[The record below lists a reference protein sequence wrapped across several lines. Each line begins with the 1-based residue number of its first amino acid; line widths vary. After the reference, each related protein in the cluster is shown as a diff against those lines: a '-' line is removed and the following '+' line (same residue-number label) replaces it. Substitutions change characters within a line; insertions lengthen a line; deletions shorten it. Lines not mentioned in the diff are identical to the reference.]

1 MELTLKLGEVLHLSQ
16 TLKSI
21 IDDTETKIDA
31 LFKFKLL
38 GILKSIELPVA
49 NFETIRNEK
58 IMEFGKETEDG
69 NVQIPK
75 DDEDAIK
82 KFNDSLM
89 EVINSNV
96 SINIDKLK
104 ASDVFN
110 KGVKAEYLMGLYP
123 IMKK

>member
-1 MELTLKLGEVLHLSQ
+1 MECKLKMGEVLTLNK

-21 IDDTETKIDA
+21 IDDNQTKVDA

-38 GILKSIELPVA
+38 GIMKSLEIHVT

-69 NVQIPK
+69 NIQIPK
-75 DDEDAIK
+75 EDADAIK
-82 KFNDSLM
+82 KFNDSLIQVIES
-89 EVINSNV
+89 EVGV
-96 SINIDKLK
+96 NIDKLK

-110 KGVKAEYLMGLYP
+110 KGVKSEYLIGLYP
-123 IMKK
+123 IIEE

>member
-21 IDDTETKIDA
+21 IDDTETKVDA

-58 IMEFGKETEDG
+58 IMEFGKETDDG

-75 DDEDAIK
+75 DDENAIK

>member
-1 MELTLKLGEVLHLSQ
+1 MECKLKMGEVLSLNK

-21 IDDTETKIDA
+21 IDDNQTKVDA

-38 GILKSIELPVA
+38 GIMKSLEIHVT

-69 NVQIPK
+69 NIQIPK
-75 DDEDAIK
+75 EDADAIK
-82 KFNDSLM
+82 KFNDSLIQVIES
-89 EVINSNV
+89 EVGV
-96 SINIDKLK
+96 NIDKLK

-110 KGVKAEYLMGLYP
+110 KGVKSEYLIGLYP
-123 IMKK
+123 IIEE